1 MDTSTTGLIP
11 MLLLPPVTRG
21 LVVSWPRGL
30 VACLLIDALISATAL
45 ERGLGVQKMCLI
57 DDGHALRRLSSRRW
71 FRLATPRE

>member
-1 MDTSTTGLIP
+1 
-11 MLLLPPVTRG
+11 
-21 LVVSWPRGL
+21 VVSWPRGL